1 MGSVVSDII
10 KTIIKADEKEV
21 RAKERLEMLVKLAHK
36 VVEPSISLMRG
47 STPSNDNYNRCKR
60 S

>member
-36 VVEPSISLMRG
+36 VVEPSISLMLG
-47 STPSNDNYNRCKR
+47 STPSNGNYNRCKR